1 MGIPLRQAF
10 AVSRYL
16 LKQKLLRKERYP
28 LVLMLEPLYRFN
40 LECEGCGKI
49 QHPEE
54 ILNTYLSPE
63 ECWEAADEA
72 GAPVVSIAGGEPLI
86 HPRIDE
92 IVDGLVERK
101 KFV

>member
-28 LVLMLEPLYRFN
+28 LVLMLEPLYRCN

-63 ECWEAADEA
+63 ECWEAADEC
-72 GAPVVSIAGGEPLI
+72 GAPVVSIAGGSRSST
-86 HPRIDE
+86 PRSTRLW
-92 IVDGLVERK
+92 GG
-101 KFV
+101 